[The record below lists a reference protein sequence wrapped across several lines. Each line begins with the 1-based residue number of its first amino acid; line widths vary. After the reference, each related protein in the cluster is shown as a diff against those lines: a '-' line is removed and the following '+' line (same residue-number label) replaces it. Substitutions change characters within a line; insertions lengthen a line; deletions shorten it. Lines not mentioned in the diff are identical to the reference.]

1 MERPSFDR
9 TDYSIRDL
17 QFCFVT
23 LRVKK
28 KISEKG
34 AFISFDIP
42 GRIEISKR
50 DFSRVEI
57 FILMMDFVYSSS
69 SKRNEHEWNFCKIFP
84 WMIFLEKIFTF
95 FFLHDIIRLMI
106 NVNKHVK
113 TRKLHFEITRNRNY

>member
-42 GRIEISKR
+42 GRIEISRR

-69 SKRNEHEWNFCKIFP
+69 SKRNEMNEIFA
-84 WMIFLEKIFTF
+84 K
-95 FFLHDIIRLMI
+95 FFLYIFFPARYNSI
-106 NVNKHVK
+106 NDKCK
-113 TRKLHFEITRNRNY
+113 QTC